1 MKLKNWLIPL
11 LVWMFIFIGVKLV
24 FGSGCNDGWSSL
36 SIGRM
41 GACSHHG
48 GINNT
53 PGLIAF
59 ILATVVSG
67 WLLFKMD
74 EIESRKI
81 RKSYIVESS
90 FFEMESTSAPFS
102 PSYSLRISSSEI
114 DFTHRMRYG
123 DDTPYES
130 IKLESSHEFLKDLI
144 FLSEKIKGDIEKFS
158 RENSDFGCDG
168 EIVSIKFFDGTK
180 EVKFQTPMIFINF
193 EDISASTL
201 ELMTTLRRKLKFD
214 FC

>member
-24 FGSGCNDGWSSL
+24 LGGGCNDGWSSS

-48 GINNT
+48 GVNNM

-59 ILATVVSG
+59 ILATIVSG

-74 EIESRKI
+74 EVESRKI

-90 FFEMESTSAPFS
+90 FFEMESTSAPFN
-102 PSYSLRISSSEI
+102 PSYSLKISSSEI
-114 DFTHRMRYG
+114 NFTYRMGYG
-123 DDTPYES
+123 DGTPDES
-130 IKLESSHEFLKDLI
+130 IKVESSYEFLKDAI
-144 FLSEKIKGDIEKFS
+144 FLSEKIKSDIEIFS

-168 EIVSIKFFDGTK
+168 EIVSIRFFDGTK

-193 EDISASTL
+193 EDMSASTL
-201 ELMTTLRRKLKFD
+201 KLMTTLRRKLKFD